1 MLHLAPPDS
10 GLYFMVENRVY
21 LPGDLVNISDIGAQP
36 LDDRSN
42 PGSTL
47 VCVTTNVNMACCR
60 RRDNNNIGAIGDW
73 YYPNDDSVNDP
84 GGASGENFTKYVFRH
99 QVRLSSQGAPE
110 GPLGEYRCEIPD
122 ESGGNTNARIN
133 IINILSGKLVSEVAR
148 FQLLLAAVCIRSL
161 STISHF
167 LSYSVS
173 K

>member
-1 MLHLAPPDS
+1 
-10 GLYFMVENRVY
+10 MVENRLY
-21 LPGDLVNISDIGAQP
+21 LPGDIVNINDIGTQL

-60 RRDNNNIGAIGDW
+60 NRDNNNNGAIGNW
-73 YYPNDDSVNDP
+73 YYPNGGMVNGA

-99 QVRLSSQGAPE
+99 QLRLSSQGAPE

-122 ESGGNTNARIN
+122 GSGGNVNARIN

-148 FQLLLAAVCIRSL
+148 FQLLLAAVCIRAL
-161 STISHF
+161 SKNKPFYILFSE
-167 LSYSVS
+167 
-173 K
+173 